1 MKTLDE
7 VIKVVTERKAHY
19 DEVGCF
25 YCHYSN
31 HADCVSGCVL
41 ADALHYL
48 KDLKSYV
55 MGEQSKIA
63 AFGKRLSNNV
73 AVLPEGVYC
82 NVCGTRLDL
91 DEDDDNEDA

>member
-1 MKTLDE
+1 MTLEE
-7 VIKVVTERKAHY
+7 VIAEYEKR
-19 DEVGCF
+19 F
-25 YCHYSN
+25 
-31 HADCVSGCVL
+31 DCTKCRYKWTCKKSCTGSW
-41 ADALHYL
+41 ALDYL

-63 AFGKRLSNNV
+63 AFGKRLSDNV

-91 DEDDDNEDA
+91 EEDDDEDAG